1 MKWKFFI
8 WSNCNFSKI
17 VNDFFKREN
26 FTFRTLDDIKDTI
39 VRSDLKYLIR
49 LAMDIRS
56 KTPLILAADYIRSY
70 IIYEFGGIY
79 FDIDVSLTR
88 NIDWFFDSIDLF
100 LVIADRTWMGN
111 IWISFLGAKPKH
123 PIMANIVKMSKTV
136 IKTLRLFEK

>member
-1 MKWKFFI
+1 M
-8 WSNCNFSKI
+8 
-17 VNDFFKREN
+17 NDFFKREN

-70 IIYEFGGIY
+70 NIYEFGGIY

-100 LVIADRTWMGN
+100 LVIADRT
-111 IWISFLGAKPKH
+111 
-123 PIMANIVKMSKTV
+123 
-136 IKTLRLFEK
+136 